1 MFGVIVFCEDVEI
14 AVNDFLDVLV
24 EWVVCQSE
32 WNALIVGG
40 FLVVL

>member
-1 MFGVIVFCEDVEI
+1 MFGVVVFCEDVEI
-14 AVNDFLDVLV
+14 VVNNFLDVLV

>member
-1 MFGVIVFCEDVEI
+1 MFGVVVLCEDVEI

-24 EWVVCQSE
+24 EWVVCRSE

-40 FLVVL
+40 FLIVL